1 MMIGL
6 GPSLPLT
13 AVIVYLSVRVL
24 GGKLDT
30 SVGAILMALL
40 N

>member
-13 AVIVYLSVRVL
+13 AVRVYLSVGVL

-30 SVGAILMALL
+30 SVGAVLMALL

>member
-1 MMIGL
+1 MIGL

-13 AVIVYLSVRVL
+13 AVIVYLSVGVL

-30 SVGAILMALL
+30 SVGAVLMALL